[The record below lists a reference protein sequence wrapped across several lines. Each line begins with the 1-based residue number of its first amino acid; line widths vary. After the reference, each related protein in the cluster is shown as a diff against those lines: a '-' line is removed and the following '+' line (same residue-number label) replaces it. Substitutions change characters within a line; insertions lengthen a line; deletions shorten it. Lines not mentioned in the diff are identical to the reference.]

1 MSPDLP
7 SQSSGEEKTSRW
19 SWRHRGGLSRNKQRR
34 RVSLRRDV
42 ALGARVPGR
51 APAARVGAAVVAAA
65 AGGDRPRG
73 VVGRGGVRE
82 KLADPRKDFQ
92 DCTWKSLLFTQR
104 ATEGPTEEP
113 RKQMRP
119 V

>member
-34 RVSLRRDV
+34 RVSLRGDV

-51 APAARVGAAVVAAA
+51 APAARVGAVVVAAA
-65 AGGDRPRG
+65 AGVDRPRG
-73 VVGRGGVRE
+73 VVGGGVRE
-82 KLADPRKDFQ
+82 KLVDPRKDFQ
-92 DCTWKSLLFTQR
+92 DCTWKSLLFTHEPLKGQQR
-104 ATEGPTEEP
+104 NPAS
-113 RKQMRP
+113 K
-119 V
+119 